1 MNNRKVNIILG
12 IAGAVLGI
20 VSVLTMLA
28 TCFGVSDSAGHS
40 SSLGTCYNVAFGAQ
54 GYSAVPLL
62 VIAFVLQIV
71 GCVLSVVGGILP
83 GKIAAILLGVGGLS
97 FVLGGI
103 FWFMA
108 PSAFLGINDPGAA
121 ENVILGT
128 GSILTAVFSLGGGL
142 VTFYT
147 AFRAFRA

>member
-12 IAGAVLGI
+12 IAAAVLGI

-28 TCFGVSDSAGHS
+28 TCFGVSDSVGS
-40 SSLGTCYNVAFGAQ
+40 PSTLGTCYNVAFGAQ

-62 VIAFVLQIV
+62 IVAFVLQIV
-71 GCVLSVVGGILP
+71 ASVFALVGGILP
-83 GKIAAILLGVGGLS
+83 GKLAAVLLGIGGLS
-97 FVLGGI
+97 FVLAGI
-103 FWFMA
+103 FWFMS
-108 PSAFLGINDPGAA
+108 PGAFTGINNPGAA